1 MYTRK
6 NQKDLTADER
16 AAFVNAV
23 LEIKRRGVYDE
34 FVRLHGQYFV
44 SDGEG
49 GQRVGHMS
57 PSFFPWH
64 RQYLLEFERALQQVD
79 PKVTLPYWDWT
90 VDRSTTSGLWA
101 DDFLGGN
108 GRAGDR
114 RVMTGPFAHDAGRW
128 SVNVGVTEEKY
139 LMRDFGRPADPVAL
153 PTPAELALAVDDPV
167 YDASPWD
174 STSTTAGFRNKVE
187 GWTVGE
193 AEGWHNH
200 NRVHLWVG
208 GQMTGGTSPNDPV
221 FWLHHTF
228 IDLIWARWQRRHPGA
243 GYEPSRPVPAGD
255 PQHGRVI
262 SLDEPMSP
270 WQVRPSALLDHTR
283 FYQYA
288 E

>member
-6 NQKDLTADER
+6 NQKDLDAGER
-16 AAFVNAV
+16 ARFVTAL
-23 LEIKRRGVYDE
+23 LEVKRRGVYDE

-90 VDRSTTSGLWA
+90 TDQSPTAAPCPHEARGPQPPPRPPRVITAPSAFARGGGSVD
-101 DDFLGGN
+101 
-108 GRAGDR
+108 
-114 RVMTGPFAHDAGRW
+114 
-128 SVNVGVTEEKY
+128 VGVTEEKY
-139 LMRDFGRPADPVAL
+139 LMRDFGRPADPVAH
-153 PTPAELALAVDDPV
+153 PTPAELARAVDDPV
-167 YDASPWD
+167 YDSAPWD
-174 STSTTAGFRNKVE
+174 STATTAGFRNKME

-193 AEGWHNH
+193 KEGWHNH

-228 IDLIWARWQRRHPGA
+228 IDLVWARWQARHPGSV
-243 GYEPSRPVPAGD
+243 YEPRRPLPASD

-270 WQVRPSALLDHTR
+270 WQVRPSELLDHTR

-288 E
+288 Q